1 MLSDHEIKQRM
12 QLGLVTNVPYQ
23 QQQYHSQH
31 DDGFDD
37 DDQDGSE
44 DDRQAM
50 EDWDDLQ
57 DSDDE
62 GKNRSS
68 SPQRRRSSALDDD
81 DKDEYV
87 FDTKRRSSVDLD
99 SLSANLHDLMSAADT
114 WDGNSSY
121 DFSQNKRRRSK
132 KPNVASIKE
141 HDTADDEEIE
151 TVNGDDVDGRNS

>member
-23 QQQYHSQH
+23 QQQYHSQD

-44 DDRQAM
+44 DV

-68 SPQRRRSSALDDD
+68 SPRRRSSALDDD

-114 WDGNSSY
+114 WDGNGSY

-151 TVNGDDVDGRNS
+151 TVNGDDVDGSNS